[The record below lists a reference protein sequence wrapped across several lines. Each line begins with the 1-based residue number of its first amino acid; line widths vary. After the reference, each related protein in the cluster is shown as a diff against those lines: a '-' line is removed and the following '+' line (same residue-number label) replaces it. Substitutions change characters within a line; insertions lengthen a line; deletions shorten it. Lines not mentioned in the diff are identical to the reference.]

1 MSDQEIHGGWQELA
15 GTARTE
21 LTADEQIRIAALQ
34 IAASIGEASRTS
46 FGATAS
52 VPGKKYTSA
61 DTVTVAAEHI
71 RRYIMM
77 GEQ

>member
-1 MSDQEIHGGWQELA
+1 MSDQEIQGGWQELA

-34 IAASIGEASRTS
+34 IAASIGEARHRMSGDDR
-46 FGATAS
+46 
-52 VPGKKYTSA
+52 VPGKTYTTA
-61 DTVTVAAEHI
+61 EGVIWAAEEL
-71 RRYIMM
+71 RRYIML